1 MNNVQRTDIQEE
13 RLLSQ
18 IRKILE
24 DIDEYFQKR
33 EEEISEEDAKAIK
46 ERKRMKII
54 TFSAIGIVIFS
65 VLLFAFYGAFTNK
78 IVNTVLPLE
87 KSPYKSSPMINKGE
101 SPNKVLVEINTSIGA
116 YYKKNRKYPETLN
129 QIDSKIN
136 SNFLSE
142 VEYVKTETGYTLKI
156 KNADN
161 GLPSYTEKGINITVN
176 KQEG

>member
-1 MNNVQRTDIQEE
+1 MNNAQKTDMQEE
-13 RLLSQ
+13 KLLTQ

-24 DIDEYFQKR
+24 DIDRYFKKR
-33 EEEISEEDAKAIK
+33 EEEINEDTAKSIH
-46 ERKRMKII
+46 ERKKVKII
-54 TFSAIGIVIFS
+54 TFSIIGAVVFS
-65 VLLFAFYGAFTNK
+65 ILLFEFMGAFTNT
-78 IVNTVLPLE
+78 IVNNMLPIE
-87 KSPYKSSPMINKGE
+87 KSPYQSSPMINKGE